1 MTASSLRTRDVS
13 FQIDRKFLRGQQFAT
28 LLYLHLH
35 RPGFRERISHAL
47 GHAAIAVARSI
58 KVLDRL
64 VIGERLVHG
73 LLGGMS
79 QDRIRVLGQEYAT
92 EILAPAL
99 CDSDCD
105 AWRALRAAGWRIRLV
120 SGYIEEVVSALCATR
135 GLQVDE
141 LVCNR
146 LEYREHVATG
156 RLLSPL
162 VSTPSEAWQSKGG
175 HRIGIRNLEGD
186 I

>member
-28 LLYLHLH
+28 LLFFHLH

-47 GHAAIAVARSI
+47 GHAAITVARSI
-58 KVLDRL
+58 KGLDGSMF
-64 VIGERLVHG
+64 GERLSHG

-79 QDRIRVLGQEYAT
+79 QDRIRVLGEEYARR
-92 EILAPAL
+92 ILAPAL
-99 CDSDCD
+99 CDGDCE

-120 SGYIEEVVSALCATR
+120 SGYLEEVVSALCATR

-156 RLLSPL
+156 RLLAPL
-162 VSTPSEAWQSKGG
+162 VTTPSETWQSKGG
-175 HRIGIRNLEGD
+175 HWIGIRNLEGD

>member
-1 MTASSLRTRDVS
+1 MTASLLRTRNVS
-13 FQIDRKFLRGQQFAT
+13 FQLDRKFLRGRQFAA

-35 RPGFRERISHAL
+35 RPGFRERIGHAL
-47 GHAAIAVARSI
+47 GQAAITVVRSI
-58 KVLDRL
+58 RGLDRS
-64 VIGERLVHG
+64 VSGEQLSHF

-79 QDRIRVLGQEYAT
+79 QDRIRVLGEEYARG
-92 EILAPAL
+92 ILAPAL

-105 AWRALRAAGWRIRLV
+105 AWRTLRAAGWRIRLV

-162 VSTPSEAWQSKGG
+162 VSPPSETWQSKGG
-175 HRIGIRNLEGD
+175 HRIVIRNLESD
-186 I
+186 V